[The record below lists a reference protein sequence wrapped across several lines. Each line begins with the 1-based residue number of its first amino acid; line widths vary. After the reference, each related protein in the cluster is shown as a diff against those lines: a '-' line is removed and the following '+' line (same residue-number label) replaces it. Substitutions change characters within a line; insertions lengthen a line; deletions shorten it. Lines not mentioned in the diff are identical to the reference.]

1 MEDDALPV
9 TDTALTA
16 PTPHHRWWLP
26 FGDRS
31 RPRRLAKV
39 LAWLVGIALVLAVLD
54 LLGVDVRGWFS
65 DLWDALGEIGLG
77 YLLAG
82 WTLQTVQTTLTAFGW
97 YSILRVA
104 FPNGGVAYL
113 HILAAYAAGVAL
125 NGFLPANIGTVVSLL
140 MYVAI
145 INGANLP
152 GVLGGMFV
160 QKIFFTLAGAFVYV
174 YLFLSV
180 PGSFELQLP
189 ALHDHPVLILACVG
203 GAGMLLVILGRL
215 FWHKLKTLW
224 AKAVQGGAILKRPG
238 EYALRVA
245 LPSFGAW
252 LAKLGVIAVF
262 LAGYGIAVT
271 FHTVMSVMGGNSIAN
286 MVSVTPGGVGVNQ
299 AANVAS
305 LGEVTDAATATAYS
319 LGQQLAITAWNI
331 AFAVVLVVW
340 AFGWSGGKLLVEQSY
355 VDAKVKVDEQKAQ
368 RAQARATKR
377 AERGERRR
385 R

>member
-1 MEDDALPV
+1 M

-39 LAWLVGIALVLAVLD
+39 LAWLAGIALVLAVLD

-104 FPNGGVAYL
+104 FPDGGVAYL
-113 HILAAYAAGVAL
+113 QILAAYAAGVAL

-145 INGANLP
+145 IPGANLP
-152 GVLGGMFV
+152 GVLGGMVV

-174 YLFLSV
+174 YL
-180 PGSFELQLP
+180 LP
-189 ALHDHPVLILACVG
+189 L
-203 GAGMLLVILGRL
+203 GAGI
-215 FWHKLKTLW
+215 
-224 AKAVQGGAILKRPG
+224 
-238 EYALRVA
+238 
-245 LPSFGAW
+245 
-252 LAKLGVIAVF
+252 
-262 LAGYGIAVT
+262 
-271 FHTVMSVMGGNSIAN
+271 
-286 MVSVTPGGVGVNQ
+286 
-299 AANVAS
+299 
-305 LGEVTDAATATAYS
+305 
-319 LGQQLAITAWNI
+319 
-331 AFAVVLVVW
+331 
-340 AFGWSGGKLLVEQSY
+340 
-355 VDAKVKVDEQKAQ
+355 
-368 RAQARATKR
+368 ARAP
-377 AERGERRR
+377 AARRSTITR
-385 R
+385 C